1 MNNGREL
8 AFNLLIPTSSKNRR
22 RLAVLLQEQLRGMG
36 VRVKIE
42 QMDNS
47 AFMARQQARSFDAV
61 LGAWHLGAS
70 PDGTRLAWSSAG
82 LGENGTNFGSY
93 ENPTFDA
100 QLDSAL
106 LSDPAGARE
115 RFTLAYGTIN
125 QDAPAVW
132 LYEPRAVIGLHKR
145 IQTGWMRPDAWWADL
160 ADWEIPAAARI
171 SRDGVPS
178 GH

>member
-1 MNNGREL
+1 
-8 AFNLLIPTSSKNRR
+8 
-22 RLAVLLQEQLRGMG
+22 LAVLLQEQLRSMG
-36 VRVKIE
+36 IRVNIE

-61 LGAWHLGAS
+61 LASWHLGAS
-70 PDGTRLAWSSAG
+70 PDGTRLAWTSAG
-82 LGENGTNFGSY
+82 SGKEGVNYGSY
-93 ENPTFDA
+93 KNPTFDA

-106 LSDPAGARE
+106 LSGPEDATE

-132 LYEPRAVIGLHKR
+132 LYEPRTAIGVHRR

-160 ADWEIPAAARI
+160 GNWHILPSERLP
-171 SRDGVPS
+171 RDGISSVP
-178 GH
+178 

>member
-1 MNNGREL
+1 
-8 AFNLLIPTSSKNRR
+8 
-22 RLAVLLQEQLRGMG
+22 MG
-36 VRVKIE
+36 IRVNIE

-47 AFMARQQARSFDAV
+47 AFMARQQARTFDAV

-82 LGENGTNFGSY
+82 LGREGTNFGSY
-93 ENPTFDA
+93 ANPTFDA

-106 LSDPAGARE
+106 LSGPDRARE

-132 LYEPRAVIGLHKR
+132 LYEPRAVIGLHRR
-145 IQTGWMRPDAWWADL
+145 IRTGWTRPDAWWADL
-160 ADWEIPAAARI
+160 GDWHIPPAERLTRDLVRLAR
-171 SRDGVPS
+171 
-178 GH
+178 